1 MKNDTEKPRQVARQL
16 SDEQLAELMSLL
28 KGSNSLELKL
38 TVPASAHRSTI
49 QGLPMDPVEAQPR
62 QVYFFDTPDLDLNK
76 AGVVVRARRRQGG
89 VGDTVVKLRP
99 VVPEDLPADLRRN
112 PMFNVEVDVLP
123 GGYVCSASFKGRTT
137 GQKIWKAVSEKG
149 RLSKVF
155 SKEQRAF
162 YDSHAPDGLDMD
174 SLLPLGPTFI
184 LKAQFAAQTAKKKSA
199 PKRLIVAEVWLYPD
213 GSRIMELST
222 KARPADAFTAAAEA
236 RDYLEA
242 RGVPVNGVQETKTKA
257 ALQFYARQLARPE

>member
-1 MKNDTEKPRQVARQL
+1 MTDMKEARQVAKRL
-16 SDEQLAELMSLL
+16 SDDQLVELMSLL

-38 TVPASAHRSTI
+38 TVPASAHRSTV

-99 VVPEDLPADLRRN
+99 VVPADLPADLRRN

-137 GQKIWKAVSEKG
+137 GQKIWKAVGEKG
-149 RLSKVF
+149 RLSKIF

-162 YDSHAPDGLDMD
+162 YK
-174 SLLPLGPTFI
+174 F
-184 LKAQFAAQTAKKKSA
+184 
-199 PKRLIVAEVWLYPD
+199 RLRS
-213 GSRIMELST
+213 GS
-222 KARPADAFTAAAEA
+222 
-236 RDYLEA
+236 
-242 RGVPVNGVQETKTKA
+242 
-257 ALQFYARQLARPE
+257 